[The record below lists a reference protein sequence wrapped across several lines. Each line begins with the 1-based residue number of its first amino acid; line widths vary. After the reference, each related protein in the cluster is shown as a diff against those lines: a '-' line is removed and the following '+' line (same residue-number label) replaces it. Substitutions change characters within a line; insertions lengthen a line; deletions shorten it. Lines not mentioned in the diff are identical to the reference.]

1 MLKEGKLA
9 GEGEGNGNQLG
20 DWAGGEK
27 PMKEADGLS
36 AEFPIRNWFI
46 EVGFGSCVFIN
57 EYEPSLYPEEKLWA

>member
-1 MLKEGKLA
+1 
-9 GEGEGNGNQLG
+9 
-20 DWAGGEK
+20 
-27 PMKEADGLS
+27 MKEADGLS